1 MNNKMK
7 RFISAISSIFIL
19 SAIVFL
25 IVYPSWKNKHIDQ
38 KKEKVSS
45 GKDNNSDSVTDN
57 TDHNNEI
64 EFGNDS
70 EEYTRYFD
78 LYKNYDK
85 ELTYI
90 REPLFQYDLDNK
102 LAYKSSGDNP
112 YGYTQEEDKFIKEV
126 QAKEQIQSPNNSTDY
141 PLQKGKIKKLKESFE
156 LYDRLEYITIND
168 VKVYDNLNEINK
180 DYFQFKDEYEDYLDN
195 NGSLKKIYYND
206 KEADLKLAVID
217 VTLKSCHPWVTTIN
231 MTDLFSFI
239 ELEEREDGW
248 HICNEEHM
256 YYALNNNN
264 EKSLLSVAGKGHR
277 GGVYF
282 AYYDD
287 AIYTGR
293 SNRTSFFW
301 NFIGKDEE
309 VTFNLGFWVDADEID
324 NLYLLHSFNN
334 SRIIN
339 PDSLCQVAVKLT

>member
-1 MNNKMK
+1 MNKK
-7 RFISAISSIFIL
+7 RKKIGSAISSIIIL
-19 SAIVFL
+19 SAIAFL
-25 IVYPSWKNKHIDQ
+25 IFYPSWKNKHINE
-38 KKEKVSS
+38 KKVKVSN
-45 GKDNNSDSVTDN
+45 GEDNNPNAVTDN

-64 EFGNDS
+64 EFNNSSQG
-70 EEYTRYFD
+70 YTRYFD

-90 REPLFQYDLDNK
+90 REPLLRYDPDNK
-102 LAYKSSGDNP
+102 IAYKSSGDNP
-112 YGYTQEEDKFIKEV
+112 YGYTQEEDEFKREVLMKETV
-126 QAKEQIQSPNNSTDY
+126 QSPDPSTDY
-141 PLQKGKIKKLKESFE
+141 PLQKDRIKSLKESFE
-156 LYDRLEYITIND
+156 LYDRLEYITVND
-168 VKVYDNLNEINK
+168 VILYDNLDEINK
-180 DYFQFKDEYEDYLDN
+180 EYFPFKDEYEDYLDS

-206 KEADLKLAVID
+206 KEADLKFAVIN
-217 VTLKSCHPWVTTIN
+217 VTIKSCHPWVSTIN
-231 MTDLFSFI
+231 MTGLFSFV
-239 ELEEREDGW
+239 ELEERKDGW
-248 HICNEEHM
+248 HICNEERM
-256 YYALNNNN
+256 YYTINQNN
-264 EKSLLSVAGKGHR
+264 EKSLLCVAGKGHIEDE
-277 GGVYF
+277 F

-324 NLYLLHSFNN
+324 NLYLLHSYNN